1 MTTKPLHL
9 LKVALPDDALVPGA
23 GALAVS
29 AQTLLHQSRT
39 PNRAEQAITDKLRI
53 DLAMQVGV
61 AVKMEQA
68 EQLAQTITLRTV
80 QRFDEFIAFER
91 TIRAQKRHA
100 DDQADL
106 EVFCHAVRQSQANT
120 LFAIRQAGLNRIETI
135 ILNPLDPPAE
145 AQEEVIIEQKP
156 GLLGRL
162 FGGQQVTRVKR

>member
-1 MTTKPLHL
+1 MTTKQANA
-9 LKVALPDDALVPGA
+9 LKVELPAVARLPGG
-23 GALAVS
+23 GALALS
-29 AQTLLHQSRT
+29 AQALLQQGRT
-39 PNRAEQAITDKLRI
+39 PNRAEAAITDQLRT

-61 AVKMEQA
+61 AVKMEHA

-80 QRFDEFIAFER
+80 QRFDEFLTFER
-91 TIRAQKRHA
+91 TIRDQKRHA

-120 LFAIRQAGLNRIETI
+120 LLAIRQAGLNRIETI
-135 ILNPLDPPAE
+135 VLNPLDPPAE
-145 AQEEVIIEQKP
+145 VKEEVIIEQKP